1 MSIVNSLKKR
11 RSYYN
16 IKKSSPISDEEIIK
30 LVQDVVENVPD
41 AYNMQ
46 SAKVVL
52 ALGENQ
58 DKLWDKIYD
67 VFEGKVAREKIDS
80 FKAGYGTIL
89 YFLDKDIV
97 KGMQDQFPLYAENF
111 DIWSNQ
117 ANGMLQHS
125 IWVALREKD
134 LGASLQHYNPV
145 IDEAVKKMFNV
156 SASWKLIAQMP
167 FGEIVEEPEGK
178 EMNPIDERVK
188 VFK

>member
-1 MSIVNSLKKR
+1 MSIINSLNKR

-30 LVQDVVENVPD
+30 LVQDVVAGVPD

-52 ALGENQ
+52 ALGKKQ
-58 DKLWDKIYD
+58 DELWDAIYD
-67 VFEGKVAREKIDS
+67 VFDGQVKREKIDS

-125 IWVALREKD
+125 MWVALREKE

-145 IDEAVKKMFNV
+145 IDDAVKKMFNV
-156 SASWKLIAQMP
+156 PASWKLIAQMP
-167 FGEIVEEPEGK
+167 FGEIVEEPGEK
-178 EMNPIDERVK
+178 ELHPIDERVK
-188 VFK
+188 IFK